1 MASEIHHI
9 LCPSCGAD
17 FDIETQALG
26 PHGRTVACS
35 ECHYQWF
42 EQPHT
47 SDTPEKEKPK
57 ALEEDDGATR
67 LASADAPPIHNLTP
81 DAQTDI
87 IREKVS
93 FFTTQVFMVPIVAG
107 LLFTGLFFGRNDI
120 IRFAPSTETLYKA
133 LGITTYN
140 LSAFRFQKPEW
151 QISENTAHKTI
162 TISGHV
168 LNTSDR
174 LLTAPAVQVTLKG
187 RGICRTPTWTDQI
200 FNRTH
205 GGENLCTLSKWT
217 FRLREGRL
225 FSGQTSSFNMTYPIG
240 LNQHPQEV
248 LLKFIG
254 SESS

>member
-9 LCPSCGAD
+9 LCPSCGAS
-17 FDIETQALG
+17 FDIEAQALG
-26 PHGRTVACS
+26 AHGRTVACS

-42 EQPHT
+42 EQPHIPHVE
-47 SDTPEKEKPK
+47 SKD
-57 ALEEDDGATR
+57 LEEDPRDTI
-67 LASADAPPIHNLTP
+67 LASADAPPIHNLTLE
-81 DAQTDI
+81 AETQAV
-87 IREKVS
+87 REKVS
-93 FFTTQVFMVPIVAG
+93 FFTTQIFMIPIVAG

-120 IRFAPSTETLYKA
+120 IRFAPGTEALYKM

-174 LLTAPAVQVTLKG
+174 LLAAPTVQVTLKG
-187 RGICRTPTWTDQI
+187 RGVCKTPTWTDQI
-200 FNRTH
+200 FNRTQ
-205 GGENLCTLSKWT
+205 GDENLCTLSKWT

-240 LNQHPQEV
+240 LSQQPQEV